1 MRFSSWFF
9 PQNKSNIL
17 FSEMPFPL
25 NFNIRYEYD
34 SLRSG
39 IFIPVTLR
47 LGETAIPCDAE
58 VDTGSQVCIFQR
70 ELGVSLGVDV
80 ETDHRIV
87 LSSLGGSLG
96 AFGHS
101 VTLHTL
107 GLEFDSV
114 VYFAEDYNL
123 PRNILGRDGWLRKLR
138 LAVVDYDAEIYFSS
152 YDAT

>member
-1 MRFSSWFF
+1 
-9 PQNKSNIL
+9 
-17 FSEMPFPL
+17 MPFPL

-47 LGETAIPCDAE
+47 LGGTAVPCDAE

-70 ELGVSLGVDV
+70 ELGVSLGVEI
-80 ETDHRIV
+80 ETGHRIV

-96 AFGHS
+96 AFGHYA
-101 VTLHTL
+101 TLHTL
-107 GLEFDSV
+107 GIELDSV

-138 LAVVDYDAEIYFSS
+138 LAVVDYDAEIYLSP
-152 YDAT
+152 YDAI